1 MNCSH
6 SLIDERN
13 FFLWLWSES
22 YDKNFSRNAGN
33 VFTLVILR
41 RFESLESRSEMDNYI
56 FYHEYSFDDFHS
68 LTPLNWP
75 PLPTANELEP
85 FSFLKHN
92 NKDKFR
98 VCCGQFWS
106 FISFSVP
113 NNNFFPS
120 PTKKNAKIEKKST
133 RMIAHNRLTETAR
146 LLVRTNVRRVFGTG
160 GTSRSH
166 SAEKREMELK
176 RKYWNKRNLPS
187 IPLNIMKSLCTE
199 NCHQFFLLQ
208 HQSWS
213 MWLTKKQSLRITNLV
228 VFLLIWLVC
237 K

>member
-92 NKDKFR
+92 NEDKFR

-120 PTKKNAKIEKKST
+120 PTKKKHQNRKKINPNDCAQQIDWNSAT
-133 RMIAHNRLTETAR
+133 
-146 LLVRTNVRRVFGTG
+146 FGTY
-160 GTSRSH
+160 
-166 SAEKREMELK
+166 KREK
-176 RKYWNKRNLPS
+176 SVWHWWNQSIAFGRKARDGAQ
-187 IPLNIMKSLCTE
+187 T
-199 NCHQFFLLQ
+199 
-208 HQSWS
+208 
-213 MWLTKKQSLRITNLV
+213 
-228 VFLLIWLVC
+228 
-237 K
+237 